1 MQLAEKENY
10 TQLQK
15 ATLNRH
21 ETLSTAKDFLI
32 CNHRNKKYFIVG
44 LSLN

>member
-10 TQLQK
+10 TQLQT

-21 ETLSTAKDFLI
+21 KHCQQQKISSFVAIET
-32 CNHRNKKYFIVG
+32 RNILLWV
-44 LSLN
+44 